1 MNMAIE
7 TKGLTKFYGDARGII
22 ELDLAVHEGEV
33 FGFLGPNGAGKSTTI
48 RLLLN
53 LIRPTRGS
61 ALVLGLD
68 IERDSVKI
76 RRRSGVLPGDL
87 ALYDNMTGREC
98 LVYFGHLRRVDVAE
112 RMKSLAARLDLD
124 LDRRIRDLSTG
135 NRQKVG
141 LVNAFMHDPELLVLD
156 EPTSG
161 LDPLLQ
167 QEFLAMVR
175 EASEAGRTVFLSS
188 HILPEVDRVTDRV
201 AIVREGMLVA
211 VDTVEAFKA
220 KAHKMV
226 TIQFR
231 GRVDPGAFEAL
242 ASVVSVEARHEDA
255 VLALKTIGSIDE
267 VIKLAAQSEVV
278 SISATEGALEEA
290 FLTYYASDS
299 PRVNTTR
306 GPSTFSSTNDDAAN

>member
-7 TKGLTKFYGDARGII
+7 TRGLTKFYGDARGIVD
-22 ELDLAVHEGEV
+22 LDLSVHQGEV

-48 RLLLN
+48 RLLLSF
-53 LIRPTRGS
+53 LKPTRGS

-68 IERDSVKI
+68 SERDSVAI
-76 RRRSGVLPGDL
+76 RRKCGVLPGDL

-98 LVYFGHLRRVDVAE
+98 LIYFGNLRQVDVAK
-112 RMKSLAARLDLD
+112 RMKALAARLDLD

-141 LVNAFMHDPELLVLD
+141 LVNAFMHDPELLILD

-167 QEFLAMVR
+167 QEFLAIVR
-175 EASEAGRTVFLSS
+175 EASDAGRTVFLSS
-188 HILPEVDRVTDRV
+188 HILPEVDRITDRV
-201 AIVREGMLVA
+201 AIVRDGTLVA

-220 KAHKMV
+220 KAHKTV

-231 GRVDPGAFEAL
+231 SPVAPDSFEAL
-242 ASVVSVEARHEDA
+242 EPVVSVESRNEDT
-255 VLALKTIGSIDE
+255 VLAIRTVGSIDA
-267 VIKLAAQSEVV
+267 VIKLAAGSEVV

-290 FLTYYASDS
+290 FLTYYSEASEHADS
-299 PRVNTTR
+299 S
-306 GPSTFSSTNDDAAN
+306 GSGMAPSHDPEH

>member
-7 TKGLTKFYGDARGII
+7 TKGLTKFYGDARGIVD
-22 ELDLAVHEGEV
+22 LDLSVQEGEV

-53 LIRPTRGS
+53 FLKPTRGS

-68 IERDSVKI
+68 IERDSVAI
-76 RRRSGVLPGDL
+76 RRKCGVLPGDL

-98 LVYFGHLRRVDVAE
+98 LTYFGNLRRLDVTA
-112 RMKSLAARLDLD
+112 RMKELAARLDLD

-141 LVNAFMHDPELLVLD
+141 LVNAFMHDPALLILD

-167 QEFLAMVR
+167 QEFLAIVR
-175 EASEAGRTVFLSS
+175 EANEAGRTVFLSS
-188 HILPEVDRVTDRV
+188 HILAEVDRITDRV
-201 AIVREGMLVA
+201 AIVRDGKLVA

-220 KAHKMV
+220 KARKTV

-231 GRVDPGAFEAL
+231 RPVAPDAFEAL
-242 ASVVSVEARHEDA
+242 APVVSVEARHENT
-255 VLALKTIGSIDE
+255 VVALRTVGSIDA
-267 VIKLAAQSEVV
+267 VIKLAADSEVV

-299 PRVNTTR
+299 NVAT
-306 GPSTFSSTNDDAAN
+306 SDDPDS